1 MKKMILNNQIK
12 AKTQMK
18 TIKFQSHKEKKKNF
32 NQIPNK
38 RLMGLPPLRGLEMV
52 AQKFRE
58 ERP

>member
-1 MKKMILNNQIK
+1 MILNNQIK

-18 TIKFQSHKEKKKNF
+18 TIKFQCHKENNENF

-52 AQKFRE
+52 AQKFRK